1 MSHASGAQRSHALW
15 LNSAQPRRVRCGNR
29 LLACQV
35 ASSTPGLE
43 SEIPGTPAYSK
54 GALSSD
60 CLRRY
65 PRPLRILLARHCAPA
80 MWWLPHLC
88 AALAAR
94 RHHDLPGP
102 VGECISP
109 NRKNDFV
116 ACRRAHRGRCPS
128 IANIFVVLGI
138 SILCVGLAL
147 PSVFSLI
154 SQI

>member
-80 MWWLPHLC
+80 MWWLPRLC

-94 RHHDLPGP
+94 HHHDLPGP

-109 NRKNDFV
+109 NRKTISSHV
-116 ACRRAHRGRCPS
+116 AEHTGAVAPAPQTYS
-128 IANIFVVLGI
+128 WSWA
-138 SILCVGLAL
+138 
-147 PSVFSLI
+147 SVFYMWDSLC
-154 SQI
+154 QAYLA